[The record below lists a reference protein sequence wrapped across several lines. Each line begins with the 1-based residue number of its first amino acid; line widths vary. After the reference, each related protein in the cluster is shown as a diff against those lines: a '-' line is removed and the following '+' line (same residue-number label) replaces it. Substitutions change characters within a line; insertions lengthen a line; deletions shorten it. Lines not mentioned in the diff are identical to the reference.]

1 MSIPPKIQPLL
12 YGLGVFVVFTVLS
25 LLLKI
30 ITNHKTND
38 AEYFGIL
45 SNKDLFIGAVVGI
58 IVTFTHEQKKK
69 LK

>member
-30 ITNHKTND
+30 ITNHKTTD
-38 AEYFGIL
+38 AEHFGII